1 MLRVPQN
8 LTEQSYIATR
18 WTLLKSAH
26 LKTRL
31 LSTWG
36 QSIQSTQLR
45 ATQVWMTALQVTLL
59 AASTLAQTASMAA
72 LSSWR
77 RAFFSF
83 ALLDF
88 LWMQA
93 GGKQVWWKKELK
105 NNRQKKHI
113 FSKLYIFHIQ
123 LFNSW
128 FNLLIHLFFN
138 SPILWSVFKW
148 FLVIWKR
155 KAQQNSKHL
164 KKCQY
169 FRCSVVQW
177 QLDLPVGEGNLPD
190 HSIQHK

>member
-1 MLRVPQN
+1 MSPLARGESEAITALTEYQMSQKPEFTKDVLRVPQN
-8 LTEQSYIATR
+8 LREQTYIATR
-18 WTLLKSAH
+18 WTLLNSAH
-26 LKTRL
+26 LKTSL

-93 GGKQVWWKKELK
+93 GGKQVWWKKGRSEK
-105 NNRQKKHI
+105 QTRYTFFI
-113 FSKLYIFHIQ
+113 FNCS
-123 LFNSW
+123 
-128 FNLLIHLFFN
+128 
-138 SPILWSVFKW
+138 IL
-148 FLVIWKR
+148 
-155 KAQQNSKHL
+155 
-164 KKCQY
+164 
-169 FRCSVVQW
+169 
-177 QLDLPVGEGNLPD
+177 D
-190 HSIQHK
+190 SIS